1 MKISH
6 KEKETNFMTQKI
18 IDSILFKCKAKR
30 ILNDEESKQLTTLL
44 NTLYGEFTEKDKE
57 IISNQ
62 YPLNLVQA
70 IYGDSKTIYMTDEKS
85 YKEISENID
94 YILDNTMTPRE
105 AMTIRMIFRGHAKLE
120 DIAATLGVTRERVR
134 QIELKALRKL
144 RHPSRTNAIFTP
156 FKLSEQIKEKTE
168 ILEQKNKELSELISK
183 SLDHIDILSKALKS
197 VGAEITVTLDN
208 PNAELAVLLA
218 RKIEDIDF
226 SVRASNCMR
235 RAGIE
240 TLKDLTERTENE
252 MLNVRNLGRKAF
264 DEIKEKMLGLGL
276 TFMSEERRK
285 ENPIHTR
292 DEIKDGCYF
301 CEYCYHDECH
311 GTFVW
316 NEESENCCKNFKK
329 DRMYARDEDVNLS
342 FCESCAQFKGPFRKC
357 AAGLLCD
364 QDIEGCKYYIQHP
377 LY

>member
-1 MKISH
+1 
-6 KEKETNFMTQKI
+6 MTQKI

-57 IISNQ
+57 IITNQ
-62 YPLNLVQA
+62 YPLNLVQT
-70 IYGDSKTIYMTDEKS
+70 IYGDSKKIYMTDEKS
-85 YKEISENID
+85 YKEVTENID

-105 AMTIRMIFRGHAKLE
+105 AIIIRMRFRGHAKLE
-120 DIAATLGVTRERVR
+120 DVAATLGLSRERVR
-134 QIELKALRKL
+134 QMEEKALRKL

-156 FKLSEQIKEKTE
+156 FKVSEQIKEKTE
-168 ILEQKNKELSELISK
+168 VLEQKNKELSELISK
-183 SLDHIDILSKALKS
+183 SLDHIDILSKALKT
-197 VGAEITVTLDN
+197 VGAQVTVAIDN

-240 TLKDLTERTENE
+240 TLKDLTEKTENE
-252 MLNVRNLGRKAF
+252 MVNVRNLGRKAF
-264 DEIKEKMLGLGL
+264 DEIKEKMLSFGL

-292 DEIKDGCYF
+292 DEIKDGCSL
-301 CEYCYHDECH
+301 CEYCFHDNCNNE
-311 GTFVW
+311 FVW
-316 NEESENCCKNFKK
+316 NENSENCCENFKK
-329 DRMYARDEDVNLS
+329 DSLFIPDEDVDLS
-342 FCESCAQFKGPFRKC
+342 FCKSCAQFRGPYKKC
-357 AAGLLCD
+357 AAGRVCN
-364 QDIEGCKYYIQHP
+364 QDVEGCKDYLDYVNNVSQIVSHK
-377 LY
+377 